1 MEMVSVNQGLFN
13 GSTHQTFN
21 KKKSFIKK
29 ITLNENETLV

>member
-13 GSTHQTFN
+13 GSTQHFN

-29 ITLNENETLV
+29 ITLNENGTLV